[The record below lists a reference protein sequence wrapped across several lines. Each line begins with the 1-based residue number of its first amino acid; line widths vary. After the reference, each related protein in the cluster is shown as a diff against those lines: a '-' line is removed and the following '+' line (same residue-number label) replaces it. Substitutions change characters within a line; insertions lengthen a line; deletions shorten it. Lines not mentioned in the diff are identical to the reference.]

1 MSQPATT
8 SSMRSIVRNGAL
20 LLAVGVA
27 IYAIVK
33 LAVPYDYP
41 MLGQAA
47 PKISLASLEGAPLP
61 VGDELGSKVVVLNFW
76 ATWCPPCREE
86 LPEFSKLATQF
97 PGQPVAFY
105 SVATD
110 QEKDLIASVVNETTP
125 KPPVAYDAGM
135 AAAEA
140 FQVRMLPTTVVIDKK
155 GTIRHAHIGFTS
167 DTIEAMRNEI
177 NALMAE

>member
-1 MSQPATT
+1 MSQPAST
-8 SSMRSIVRNGAL
+8 SSIRSIVRNGAL
-20 LLAVGVA
+20 LLAVGVV

-33 LAVPYDYP
+33 LSVPYGYP
-41 MLGQAA
+41 MLGKAA
-47 PKISLASLEGAPLP
+47 PKILLASLEGEPLP
-61 VGDELGSKVVVLNFW
+61 VGEELGSKVVVLNFW

-110 QEKDLIASVVNETTP
+110 QEKDLIATAMNETTP

-140 FQVRMLPTTVVIDKK
+140 FQVRMLPTTVVIDKT
-155 GTIRHAHIGFTS
+155 GTIRHAHIGFTGS
-167 DTIEAMRNEI
+167 TIEEMREEI